1 MPTTRP
7 ILPRLLGAVTVAA
20 LALTAA
26 ACGDDDD
33 SSAFCDEMREVD
45 AELQATDPTTDEG
58 FQAALDRLREVEPPP
73 EIEEAWATFLDA
85 YQALADVDT
94 SDPEAIHA
102 LDTEQLAGAEQ
113 AWNEIADHL
122 EEECGLE
129 V

>member
-94 SDPEAIHA
+94 SDPEAIDA